1 MLTAGLAIVENQG
14 CLEVRIL
21 TSLTALN
28 AATVRTA
35 VLSAWEDR
43 GRPQRLVVD
52 LAGARHIDSSGVG
65 ALLEISHRIEDAGVR
80 LVLSGLNR
88 PVRRMLDRTGL
99 GIVFQ
104 ITEAG
109 APAVRSSFH
118 G

>member
-14 CLEVRIL
+14 RLEVRVL
-21 TSLTALN
+21 TSLTAMN
-28 AATVRTA
+28 AAAVRAA

-52 LAGARHIDSSGVG
+52 LAGARHIDSSGLG

-99 GIVFQ
+99 DMVFQ
-104 ITEAG
+104 IAEAG
-109 APAVRSSFH
+109 AAAVRNSFH